1 MGSYDGIYMFLAKL
15 INQIEDKDIVY
26 KYIEAAT
33 KCNQLRIV
41 ESIIKDQP
49 QSYDPVK
56 VKDFLKE
63 IKLPDPKPLIY
74 LCDIHQFVDE
84 LTKYLYKN
92 NFQKYIEIYLFKVN
106 PNAAPVVMGTL
117 IDMESEENY
126 IKQLLYNIRG
136 NCPIEPL
143 IEEFDKRNKVRVL
156 ENWLDSR
163 VVEGNQLPAVHNAL
177 AKIKID
183 TNQDPEN
190 FLTNNQFYDPKIIGK
205 FCEERDPHLA
215 VIAYKRSWGTCD
227 EELIM
232 VTNKNQLFR
241 LQARYLVERQSTE
254 LWKSVLSLDNPFR
267 KHIIEQVVSTALPE
281 SKNVDEVSA
290 TVQAFMEAGLP
301 NELISLLEKIVLHNN
316 EFCSYKKLQN
326 LLIITAIKSE
336 KSKVMDFINRLDNY
350 DGVQIAKIALGKEY
364 QLYEEAFTIY
374 KKFNLNVE
382 AIEVLLTYIE
392 KIDRAAE
399 FAEKINLPEVWSKLG
414 NAYLNQYQIQEAIDC
429 YLKAKDS
436 SQFQTVIGV
445 AENEQKHE
453 LLIKYL
459 IMARETQKD
468 TLIDNSLAFAYAK
481 TNRNTELETFISGS
495 NSVDCQKVGDRCYD
509 AKLYEAAKILFTSI
523 KNNAKIASCLVRLKQ
538 FQQAIDSAKKAN
550 SPKTWKELCMAC
562 VEAQEFKLAAV
573 AGSQIII
580 HPDHLEDLIKH
591 YEEFQCPE
599 EMIALLEAGML
610 SDRTHTGIFTELGV
624 LYCKYQPNKLMEH
637 IKSKFQVRTR
647 SSAFSRP
654 RPLCGFPPPR
664 SLLASRQIRRV
675 VGEVRIY
682 MSACAHTPQTSLL
695 ISLTGS
701 HLSPSPALKQQLN
714 ISKLLRSCEK
724 YLLWKE
730 VVYLYEHY
738 DEIDNAINIMI
749 EHSPTAFTH
758 ESFLSLIQRVNNKDL
773 YYRSMIFYLEEQ
785 PQQINDLLKVL
796 ANKVDL
802 TRCVAVVSSPRAHA
816 TFISLLF
823 HNLCSNAAVPHP
835 QLRRADANP
844 PSFCA
849 ARWTLN
855 PTDEESRVPALDQH
869 LPEDRSECQ
878 QQGGQR
884 GPERDLL
891 RD

>member
-637 IKSKFQVRTR
+637 IKSKFQ
-647 SSAFSRP
+647 
-654 RPLCGFPPPR
+654 
-664 SLLASRQIRRV
+664 
-675 VGEVRIY
+675 
-682 MSACAHTPQTSLL
+682 
-695 ISLTGS
+695 
-701 HLSPSPALKQQLN
+701 QLN
-714 ISKLLRSCEK
+714 ISKLLR
-724 YLLWKE
+724 
-730 VVYLYEHY
+730 
-738 DEIDNAINIMI
+738 
-749 EHSPTAFTH
+749 
-758 ESFLSLIQRVNNKDL
+758 
-773 YYRSMIFYLEEQ
+773 
-785 PQQINDLLKVL
+785 
-796 ANKVDL
+796 
-802 TRCVAVVSSPRAHA
+802 
-816 TFISLLF
+816 
-823 HNLCSNAAVPHP
+823 
-835 QLRRADANP
+835 
-844 PSFCA
+844 
-849 ARWTLN
+849 
-855 PTDEESRVPALDQH
+855 
-869 LPEDRSECQ
+869 
-878 QQGGQR
+878 
-884 GPERDLL
+884 
-891 RD
+891 